1 MRWLWLHCEPS
12 HWTHLAP
19 SRARVHGSAP
29 PATTA
34 ATSGSTGHAVLRPK
48 LWPLFPWRK
57 SGTSYPGTRGCCVF
71 MPAALPSLW
80 GSPAHCLLRE
90 PLSRPVLP
98 PGRRLP
104 GPGAEGSQE
113 NSGGD
118 PGEGQHRGECA
129 GADGCCSCR
138 PHVARGSAAPAEQK
152 GANASALAAGLSV
165 QSGERLPAPQ
175 TRVRGPRYAARPA
188 PCRASSLPWRCSHR
202 TPPVL
207 GGRGHSP
214 APRPVTDD
222 AHGGRATSEARCP
235 ARGSQPCW
243 RGLAPRL
250 TLRGPG
256 APGGVGLSAGRWGES
271 R

>member
-1 MRWLWLHCEPS
+1 MRAQSLDPLGPKSCSCPRLCPACHYCGHLRE
-12 HWTHLAP
+12 HWTCSLEAK
-19 SRARVHGSAP
+19 
-29 PATTA
+29 
-34 ATSGSTGHAVLRPK
+34 AVASVPVEEIRHQLR
-48 LWPLFPWRK
+48 
-57 SGTSYPGTRGCCVF
+57 GNQG

-129 GADGCCSCR
+129 GADGCCSCC

-152 GANASALAAGLSV
+152 GANASPLAAGLSV

>member
-1 MRWLWLHCEPS
+1 MDPLGPKSCSCPRLCPACHYCGHLRE
-12 HWTHLAP
+12 HWTCSLEAK
-19 SRARVHGSAP
+19 
-29 PATTA
+29 
-34 ATSGSTGHAVLRPK
+34 AVASVPVEEIRHQL
-48 LWPLFPWRK
+48 
-57 SGTSYPGTRGCCVF
+57 PGNQG

-152 GANASALAAGLSV
+152 GANASPLAAGLSV
-165 QSGERLPAPQ
+165 QSGDAFPPRRRGRVVPGTQRALRHVVLPLCRGDVATAPHQ
-175 TRVRGPRYAARPA
+175 
-188 PCRASSLPWRCSHR
+188 S
-202 TPPVL
+202 
-207 GGRGHSP
+207 
-214 APRPVTDD
+214 
-222 AHGGRATSEARCP
+222 
-235 ARGSQPCW
+235 
-243 RGLAPRL
+243 
-250 TLRGPG
+250 
-256 APGGVGLSAGRWGES
+256 
-271 R
+271 